1 MTSSDLPSAPSELDA
16 RFHELLQQVLTD
28 ELDARRAQLAAI
40 APEASGLVDSLRAFL
55 VGGKLLRPRLC
66 FGAARACSTSA
77 EDPDELLALARLG
90 GAIELLQA
98 AALLH
103 DDLIDR
109 SPTRR
114 GRPAVH
120 VEMAELHRAQGLRG
134 EAGRFGGAVA
144 IILGDLALSWARDL
158 TDADALP
165 EAQTRM
171 RDARAQFSSLATEVM
186 TGQFLD
192 VLHQAGG
199 FRSPAD
205 DEAAA
210 LAVIRWKTVSYSV
223 RRPVLM
229 GATQQGA
236 DGAVRQQLDAWA
248 EAIGTA
254 FQLRDDLLSVVGDEH
269 STGKPT
275 GGDVREGKRTVLL
288 ARTRASAAA
297 HEDARG
303 LDLLD
308 RVVGREGADDDAIEA
323 VHDLMHATG
332 AVSSVAADIRALSA
346 RAEAELAGAPGLEAE
361 GREGLVR
368 LGRSAT
374 DLTGLDVDR

>member
-1 MTSSDLPSAPSELDA
+1 MTIADPPSAPSTPDARFHEVLQHVLDSELDA
-16 RFHELLQQVLTD
+16 RRIQV
-28 ELDARRAQLAAI
+28 AAI
-40 APEASGLVDSLRAFL
+40 APEAAVLVDSLRAFL

-66 FGAARACSTSA
+66 FGAARACSASA
-77 EDPDELLALARLG
+77 EEPDEMLALARLG

-120 VEMAELHRAQGLRG
+120 VAMADRHRAEGLRG
-134 EAGRFGGAVA
+134 EAERFGGAVA

-158 TDADALP
+158 ADLDPAP
-165 EAQTRM
+165 EARART
-171 RDARAQFSSLATEVM
+171 RDARAEFSSLATEVM

-192 VLHQAGG
+192 VLHQDGG
-199 FRSPAD
+199 FRSPVD

-210 LAVIRWKTVSYSV
+210 FAVIRWKTVSYSV

-229 GATQQGA
+229 GAAHQGA
-236 DGAVRQQLDAWA
+236 DPSVRERLDDWS

-254 FQLRDDLLSVVGDEH
+254 FQLRDDLLSVVGDER
-269 STGKPT
+269 STGKPI

-288 ARTRASAAA
+288 ARTRVEA
-297 HEDARG
+297 EARG
-303 LDLLD
+303 DAGALDLLD
-308 RVVGREGADDDAIEA
+308 RTVGHEEADDDAIAA
-323 VHDLMHATG
+323 VRDLMVSTG
-332 AVSSVAADIRALSA
+332 AVASVAGDVRALTA
-346 RAEAELAGAPGLEAE
+346 RADEVLAGTAGLQDA
-361 GREGLVR
+361 GRAALGQ
-368 LGRSAT
+368 LGRAAT

>member
-1 MTSSDLPSAPSELDA
+1 MTRSDLPSATSPLDA
-16 RFHELLQQVLTD
+16 RFHEVLQQVLTG
-28 ELDARRAQLAAI
+28 ELDARRAQLTAI
-40 APEASGLVDSLRAFL
+40 APEAAGLVDSLRAFL

-77 EDPDELLALARLG
+77 EDPEELLALARLG

-120 VEMAELHRAQGLRG
+120 VEMADRHRAEGLRG
-134 EAGRFGGAVA
+134 EAERFGGAVT

-158 TDADALP
+158 ADLDAGPGSQA
-165 EAQTRM
+165 RM

-192 VLHQAGG
+192 VLHQEGG

-229 GATQQGA
+229 GAAQQGA
-236 DGAVRQQLDAWA
+236 DAAVRERLDAWS
-248 EAIGTA
+248 ESIGTA

-269 STGKPT
+269 ATGKPT

-288 ARTRASAAA
+288 ARTRSAASAR
-297 HEDARG
+297 EDARG

-308 RVVGREGADDDAIEA
+308 RVVGREDADDDEIEA
-323 VHDLMHATG
+323 VRDLMRSTG

-346 RAEAELAGAPGLEAE
+346 RAEAVLAGTPGLEEE
-361 GREGLVR
+361 GREGLAR
-368 LGRSAT
+368 LGRAAT
-374 DLTGLDVDR
+374 ELTGLDVGR